1 MSVEDKMTLTRAYR
15 KIFWRLPPFILL
27 CYTLAYLDRI
37 NIGYAKL
44 HMQQAL
50 NLSDAAYGLGAGIF
64 FIGYVVFEVP
74 SNLLLTRIGMRRTVC
89 RIMVLWGLTSA
100 AMMFVR
106 NETMFYALRFL
117 LGVFEAGFAPAM
129 FYYCSQW
136 FTRHRQATALAIVGC
151 AGPIGGTFGVLST
164 WIMSAMDQVYGLAG
178 WQWLF
183 IVEGLPSVL
192 VGVWAYRYIVD
203 HPHQASWLTAQ
214 EKTAVIQALTTEQQN
229 SPQVSA
235 SFREAIRQPRL
246 YLLALGYFCFIASM
260 YIAHFWLPTLIKKM
274 GITGDVHIGMYA
286 SLPSLLMLC
295 TMFFYARHSD
305 RYEERRWHTAIPMGV
320 GALLLA
326 IATLANA
333 HVVSLPFV
341 FMYGALT
348 LALVSMYCTYIVFW
362 SIPGE
367 YFASGPAA
375 AGGMALINSLGL
387 IGGFLSP
394 SLTGVLNTWDPSFT
408 ATLMLMTGMVSVGA
422 IAFAINIPPQKTQYE

>member
-1 MSVEDKMTLTRAYR
+1 MNVDANAIDTAYR

-27 CYTLAYLDRI
+27 CYILAYLDRI

-64 FIGYVVFEVP
+64 FLGYVIFEVP
-74 SNLLLTRIGMRRTVC
+74 SNLLLTRIGMRRTVF

-100 AMMFVR
+100 AMMWVQG
-106 NETMFYALRFL
+106 EYTFYALRFL

-136 FTRHRQATALAIVGC
+136 FTRGRLATALAIVGC
-151 AGPIGGTFGVLST
+151 AGPIGGTFGVMST
-164 WIMSAMDQVYGLAG
+164 WIMTATDQIWGLAG

-183 IVEGLPSVL
+183 VIEGLPSVV
-192 VGVWAYRYIVD
+192 VGCWAYRYITD
-203 HPHQASWLTAQ
+203 RPEDANWLSAREKRAVVAALAQ
-214 EKTAVIQALTTEQQN
+214 ESNNQAG
-229 SPQVSA
+229 VSA
-235 SFREAIRQPRL
+235 RFNQAIRQPRL

-260 YIAHFWLPTLIKKM
+260 YIAHFWLPTLIRQM
-274 GITGDVHIGMYA
+274 GIKSDLQIGLYA

-305 RYEERRWHTAIPMGV
+305 RTQERRWHTAVPMMIGA
-320 GALLLA
+320 ALLLIVA
-326 IATLANA
+326 LGNA
-333 HVVSLPFV
+333 HLVSLPFAV
-341 FMYGALT
+341 IYGALT
-348 LALVSMYCTYIVFW
+348 LALVSMYCTYVVFW
-362 SIPGE
+362 SIPAE
-367 YFASGPAA
+367 YFAPGPAA

-394 SLTGVLNTWDPSFT
+394 SVTGLLNTWDPSFT
-408 ATLMLMTGMVSVGA
+408 TTLAFMTGMVFVGA
-422 IAFAINIPPQKTQYE
+422 LAFALNAPLANKR